1 MAYSVDIIYS
11 KNQDF
16 SNPLTETEA
25 GQPQS
30 VELTNLDSNET
41 YYTKAVLK
49 NNGTVE
55 DESTVETFATL
66 PAGTIALTHQSSARQ
81 GGDYVVVYTYTSTYA
96 LSSSVLRCGATIAAQ
111 GVISGNT
118 ITYTVSG
125 LTPGDAYI
133 YDITTID
140 IYAETNN
147 ITGSL
152 VMPVVN
158 IVAISLQ
165 EALADEISFD
175 LDYTVDSGMVSGY
188 LNYWL
193 GSDDPSTDQPQGHFH
208 FSYGDTD
215 VTADGLTAG
224 TSYKFRAEI
233 VLNDG
238 QSTEIVSN
246 VVSASTTVDYTTQY
260 LTITNTDSTNGNL
273 SVVRVS
279 GNTSTGAVLQ
289 YTLDGNTWQNYT
301 TFSSQ
306 SIEVPS
312 GGSVSFKGN
321 FTKGLCNANNTFKF
335 GGSFECV
342 LSGNP
347 FSLRNTN
354 PNTFKTYTSTLPYEF
369 FGLFSGLSHLTS
381 AENLAT
387 SQITVVGN
395 YAFENAFRVY
405 GSTLSV
411 PPDFSGV
418 ETVGDFGFSGTFYGL
433 SNLTTPPNL
442 SRVTT
447 VGEGGMS
454 EMLYGCTS
462 LTTPPN
468 LSNVTSTAEGSFQSM
483 FWGDTSLRTAPSF
496 SGITAPTK
504 RLFEST
510 FYGCTSL
517 VESPDFRGITRML
530 DIEEKAFYMAF
541 AGCTNLS
548 KVCAPAATSWDRNK
562 FRRWLENV
570 SASGTLYKNA
580 NLTTLPA
587 NDTSGLP
594 SGWTTQDY

>member
-208 FSYGDTD
+208 FSYGDDTCT
-215 VTADGLTAG
+215 VSGLTLG
-224 TSYKFRAEI
+224 TSYKFRATI
-233 VLNDG
+233 VLGDG
-238 QSTEIVSN
+238 TTEIVSN
-246 VVSASTTVDYTTQY
+246 VVTAATVDNTDY
-260 LTITNTDSTNGNL
+260 LYIQNTDSNEQVFQIVKHGTPSTGTDLSYSFDKRVWSFPQYDNIGYAQITLQSGEKMYLRSSTGLSQSNSAYYSINSSRSTPFTAGGNL
-273 SVVRVS
+273 
-279 GNTSTGAVLQ
+279 
-289 YTLDGNTWQNYT
+289 
-301 TFSSQ
+301 
-306 SIEVPS
+306 
-312 GGSVSFKGN
+312 
-321 FTKGLCNANNTFKF
+321 
-335 GGSFECV
+335 
-342 LSGNP
+342 
-347 FSLRNTN
+347 
-354 PNTFKTYTSTLPYEF
+354 
-369 FGLFSGLSHLTS
+369 
-381 AENLAT
+381 
-387 SQITVVGN
+387 
-395 YAFENAFRVY
+395 
-405 GSTLSV
+405 LSV
-411 PPDFSGV
+411 IDYTNIGSI
-418 ETVGDFGFSGTFYGL
+418 S
-433 SNLTTPPNL
+433 SIPN
-442 SRVTT
+442 
-447 VGEGGMS
+447 
-454 EMLYGCTS
+454 YGCCY
-462 LTTPPN
+462 
-468 LSNVTSTAEGSFQSM
+468 M
-483 FWGDTSLRTAPSF
+483 FYS
-496 SGITAPTK
+496 SGITEANVFGEIKTIGDYGCYYMFHNSHYITNVGSPQKIKTVK
-504 RLFEST
+504 DHGCYCMFKDCRSLTSPLPLNVVTTAYPYAFYSMYYDCESLLRASDLNGLTEINPYTCGSMYVGCISIVSPPEMKNVRIINTDGLGNT

-517 VESPDFRGITRML
+517 TAGVNLKNVTGININAAAKTYGIMGCC
-530 DIEEKAFYMAF
+530 Y
-541 AGCTNLS
+541 AGCTSL
-548 KVCAPAATSWDRNK
+548 KTAYAP
-562 FRRWLENV
+562 NV
-570 SASGTLYKNA
+570 SNLYNTNEDVLYGWLTNVSNSGTAYKNRNA
-580 NLTTLPA
+580 TFLSGN
-587 NDTSGLP
+587 SGLP
-594 SGWTTQDY
+594 SGWSSRNYS